1 MTVLHP
7 ITMVIGPCTAVL
19 SHKALA
25 TTVCRVQTPHSTLE
39 GGTAVW
45 RLPNTTRT
53 LVRRRCYGQ
62 GVQHPY
68 AQREGGG
75 VRQIVRI
82 TLEHTVSPTWSYVR
96 VASSAICFSSC
107 PRALQSPPYVPLAFF
122 SYVETWPADFFST
135 YTILP
140 TPPPYVEPGL
150 QIFFLHTRF
159 SLSHLP
165 YVVEPGLQILA
176 LITLSK
182 ILLTGAPYASQP
194 DHPQTSLYTVQ
205 AGALGPSPFG
215 SAARRRRYTFAGAPS
230 GTAPPT
236 SPSGLGTE
244 VQWN

>member
-19 SHKALA
+19 PHKAL

-53 LVRRRCYGQ
+53 IVRRRCYGQ
-62 GVQHPY
+62 GVGGIVSLCLE
-68 AQREGGG
+68 RRRGGG
-75 VRQIVRI
+75 YVR
-82 TLEHTVSPTWSYVR
+82 LYVSPQSTPYPLRGATYVQPPQPSVFPAVHVPYNLHR
-96 VASSAICFSSC
+96 TFHLPFS
-107 PRALQSPPYVPLAFF
+107 RTQK
-122 SYVETWPADFFST
+122 
-135 YTILP
+135 
-140 TPPPYVEPGL
+140 PGL
-150 QIFFLHTRF
+150 QIFFLLTRF
-159 SLSHLP
+159 PLSHLP
-165 YVVEPGLQILA
+165 YVEPGLQILA

-182 ILLTGAPYASQP
+182 ILLTSAPYASQP
-194 DHPQTSLYTVQ
+194 DHPETSLYTVQ

-215 SAARRRRYTFAGAPS
+215 SAARRRRDTVAGAPS